1 MSALDV
7 LPLAQ
12 AKAHLNMTGDA
23 HDAELTRFI
32 EAAVQV
38 VERHLDRAVAV
49 RPVVARQ
56 RVHGHQVV
64 LDVVPVVS
72 VTSVTELDGTGTWS
86 GADLIVDAE
95 SGVVEGRYTRPI
107 YGHVQVNYVAG
118 TDPVPPN
125 YTLAAAMIV
134 GEMWEQTQRARGA
147 GRRYGG
153 GAGDEQMQMPGGY
166 LLTPAALQL
175 LGHPTPGIA

>member
-7 LPLAQ
+7 LPLAD
-12 AKAHLNMTGDA
+12 AKAHLNMTSAA
-23 HDAELTRFI
+23 HDAELTGFI

-38 VERHLDRAVAV
+38 VERHVDRAISVREVVERRRIHGVAL
-49 RPVVARQ
+49 
-56 RVHGHQVV
+56 V

-72 VTSVTELDGTGTWS
+72 ILSVVELDGTGTWDVTRLRVERDS
-86 GADLIVDAE
+86 GLVTGTRTAPLYGDL
-95 SGVVEGRYTRPI
+95 
-107 YGHVQVNYVAG
+107 QVTYEAG
-118 TDPVPPN
+118 TSPVPPH
-125 YTLAAAMIV
+125 YRLATAMVV

-153 GAGDEQMQMPGGY
+153 GNADEQMQMPGGY

-175 LGHPTPGIA
+175 LGHPTPGVA

>member
-7 LPLAQ
+7 LPLAD
-12 AKAHLNMTGDA
+12 AKAHLNMTSSQ
-23 HDAELTRFI
+23 HDDELTRFI

-38 VERHLDRAVAV
+38 VERHLDRALAV
-49 RPVVARQ
+49 RTVVARQ
-56 RVHGHQVV
+56 RVLGHQVV

-72 VTSVTELDGTGTWS
+72 VISVTELDGTGSWV
-86 GADLIVDAE
+86 GADLIVHAE

-107 YGHVQVNYVAG
+107 HGHVEVTYTAG

-125 YTLAAAMIV
+125 YSLAAAMVV
-134 GEMWEQTQRARGA
+134 GEMWEQTQRARGG

-153 GAGDEQMQMPGGY
+153 TGEEQMQMPGGY